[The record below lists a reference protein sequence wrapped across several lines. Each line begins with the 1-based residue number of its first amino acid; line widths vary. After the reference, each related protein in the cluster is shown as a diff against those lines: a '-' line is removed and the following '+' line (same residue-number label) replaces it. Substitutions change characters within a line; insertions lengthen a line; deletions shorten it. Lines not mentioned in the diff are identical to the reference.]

1 MINAS
6 EIVNHKQ
13 GLVYALS
20 QLFKPS
26 IKSPLTLVRIACHMH
41 EFESALPACL
51 WLKEMGYEVG
61 VNLMQIADRSKKE
74 IEKVAYL
81 ASQYPIDV
89 LYFADSMGSMSPDH
103 TSDIISTLRLGWEGP
118 LGIHTHDNMGR
129 AMANS
134 MCAVSN
140 GVTWIDSTVTGM
152 GRGPGNVQTEYLAI
166 EMAEFKK
173 IPLNLA
179 PLLSVID
186 KHFKPLQS
194 KYCWG
199 MNPYY
204 YLSGKY
210 CIHPSFIQEMLSDS
224 RYDDEDLFTV
234 IDNLREIGGK
244 KFSIKTL
251 ESGRNFYKGEPIGSW
266 SPYSLIHEKEVLI
279 IGAGPSANRH
289 RKALEDFITNF
300 QPIVIALNTQVTV
313 RENLID
319 IRAASHPVRLLADCS
334 SHITL
339 PQPLVI
345 PESMLPESI
354 LSSLEGKRLL
364 DFGIA
369 IESDTQLLIP
379 KKYLKR
385 ILKYFYLSLVF
396 QNNHVFGLAGG
407 NYSHKDLFRYYG
419 MKEDRIF
426 LMPMMVDNS
435 KFYVEKKNFSKPFI
449 FLFVGRLLD
458 TKNVDKLCQQFIS
471 LFLNKKAK
479 IIIVGDGDNLEKYKK
494 TYSQKNII
502 FMGSVFSEELIDI
515 YKNASVFTF
524 PSSLDAWG
532 LVVNEA
538 LSAGLPV
545 IARKEVGACSDLI
558 DGKKTGFIVEDMKD
572 FGQMMLTLFDDS
584 ELLKNYS
591 KNASDLMRNNW
602 NYNLYAQCMLKF
614 IRALRK

>member
-1 MINAS
+1 MKVYSFFTEPAS
-6 EIVNHKQ
+6 YTLDLVDNVYDKMSIDYCFLNSHSKAFASFNDKKNVFLNQMRIVECVKHLLN
-13 GLVYALS
+13 
-20 QLFKPS
+20 
-26 IKSPLTLVRIACHMH
+26 VRRN
-41 EFESALPACL
+41 
-51 WLKEMGYEVG
+51 Y
-61 VNLMQIADRSKKE
+61 
-74 IEKVAYL
+74 
-81 ASQYPIDV
+81 DV
-89 LYFADSMGSMSPDH
+89 IIFNSYDTLYFVF
-103 TSDIISTLRLGWEGP
+103 IFFINVFSTKKKY
-118 LGIHTHDNMGR
+118 I
-129 AMANS
+129 
-134 MCAVSN
+134 AV
-140 GVTWIDSTVTGM
+140 
-152 GRGPGNVQTEYLAI
+152 
-166 EMAEFKK
+166 
-173 IPLNLA
+173 
-179 PLLSVID
+179 
-186 KHFKPLQS
+186 
-194 KYCWG
+194 
-199 MNPYY
+199 
-204 YLSGKY
+204 
-210 CIHPSFIQEMLSDS
+210 
-224 RYDDEDLFTV
+224 
-234 IDNLREIGGK
+234 
-244 KFSIKTL
+244 
-251 ESGRNFYKGEPIGSW
+251 
-266 SPYSLIHEKEVLI
+266 
-279 IGAGPSANRH
+279 
-289 RKALEDFITNF
+289 
-300 QPIVIALNTQVTV
+300 
-313 RENLID
+313 
-319 IRAASHPVRLLADCS
+319 
-334 SHITL
+334 
-339 PQPLVI
+339 
-345 PESMLPESI
+345 
-354 LSSLEGKRLL
+354 
-364 DFGIA
+364 
-369 IESDTQLLIP
+369 ESDTQLLIP

-591 KNASDLMRNNW
+591 KNASDLMKNNW